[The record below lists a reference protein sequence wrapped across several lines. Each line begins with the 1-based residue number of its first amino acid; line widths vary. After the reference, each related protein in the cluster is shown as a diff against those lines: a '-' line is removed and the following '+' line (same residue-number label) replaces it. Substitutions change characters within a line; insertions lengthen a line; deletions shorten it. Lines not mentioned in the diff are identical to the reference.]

1 VRQRDLVAL
10 VGLIAWGLLVLH
22 PVLDAHFVLVD
33 DHEILALVP
42 PVGSA
47 PEARPALDLRGM
59 AFNSD
64 PSVGR
69 FRPLYWTIRYGEI
82 ELLGDNAGAWHAL
95 VLGIGLLTSALLFG
109 AARTLGAPTLAALLL
124 GAWLLVAPG
133 VSSLWVRLGADDT
146 VASFF
151 FVLAIFAAVQ
161 ASRRRGGPLWASLF
175 VVASAAAVL
184 SKEAFTLA
192 AIGLAAFYAL
202 VSLRASRRVPI
213 AAWVVL
219 AMGIVTAGTAF
230 AIGAGAGPLSYGG
243 RYLALPTPGE
253 YVRSVAQNSA
263 IVVFAAL
270 GWVLALAAWHS
281 RHTSQWRA
289 AWLVCGC
296 ALVLIVPQLLLY
308 SQQGIMEGKYEDA
321 AAIGMAGWAMASLV
335 WLRRQGR
342 NRLFRTG
349 LGAWAAM
356 VLLFGFST
364 WTYARF
370 FVEDSH
376 QLTRLV
382 DKVAMSAPSGATVGI
397 AGDAARQYEPIVS
410 LTDHIAHRG
419 RADVQFAVLPLM
431 PERPY
436 SPLEDAFARDLTS
449 STFSRPLRAA
459 GGCHDL
465 GSMIVL
471 GDEHAA
477 RAALPC
483 LADGFRRVEF
493 NSQVLLWG
501 GDSVSL
507 RPRLPGVS
515 HGGYMLLL
523 PDV

>member
-1 VRQRDLVAL
+1 VRERDLVAL
-10 VGLIAWGLLVLH
+10 VGLIAWALLVLH

-42 PVGSA
+42 PAGST
-47 PEARPALDLRGM
+47 PGARPALDLRGM
-59 AFNSD
+59 AFTSD

-151 FVLAIFAAVQ
+151 FVLAIFAAAQ
-161 ASRRRGGPLWASLF
+161 ASQRRSLLWPWLF
-175 VVASAAAVL
+175 VVASVASVL
-184 SKEAFTLA
+184 SKESFALA
-192 AIGLAAFYAL
+192 AIGLGALYAL
-202 VSLRASRRVPI
+202 LSVRASGKVPI
-213 AAWVVL
+213 GAWAVL
-219 AMGIVTAGTAF
+219 AIGIAMTGAAL

-243 RYLALPTPGE
+243 RYLALPTLGA

-270 GWVLALAAWHS
+270 GWTLAIAAWGLRHS
-281 RHTSQWRA
+281 GQWRNTL
-289 AWLVCGC
+289 LVCGC
-296 ALVLIVPQLLLY
+296 ALLLIVPQLLLY
-308 SQQGIMEGKYEDA
+308 SQQGILEGKYEDV

-342 NRLFRTG
+342 IRLYRTG

-356 VLLFGFST
+356 VVLFGFST

-370 FVEDSH
+370 FADDSH

-382 DKVAMSAPSGATVGI
+382 DQVAMSAPSGAIVGI

-410 LTDHIAHRG
+410 LADHIVHRG
-419 RADVQFAVLPLM
+419 RTDVQFAVLPLK

-436 SPLEDAFARDLTS
+436 SPLEDAFARDMTS
-449 STFSRPLRAA
+449 SKFGRTRLAA
-459 GGCHDL
+459 GRCDDL
-465 GSMIVL
+465 GSMIVF
-471 GDEHAA
+471 GDENEA

-507 RPRLPGVS
+507 RPRLPGVA
-515 HGGYMLLL
+515 HPGYVLLL